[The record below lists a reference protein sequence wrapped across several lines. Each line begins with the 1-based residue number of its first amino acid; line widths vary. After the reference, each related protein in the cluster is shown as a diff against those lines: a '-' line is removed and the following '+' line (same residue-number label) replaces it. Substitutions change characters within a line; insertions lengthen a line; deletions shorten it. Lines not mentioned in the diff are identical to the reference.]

1 MRIDLKIG
9 ILRSGLKNYEIAGE
23 LGWSPS
29 KLSAVLSES
38 YNPTQAE
45 REAIANV
52 LGLTVYDIFPK
63 KIIAPYGNHFPS
75 PETV

>member
-9 ILRSGLKNYEIAGE
+9 ILRSGLKNYEIAAE

-45 REAIANV
+45 REAIADV
-52 LGLTVYDIFPK
+52 LRLSVYDIFPG
-63 KIIAPYGNHFPS
+63 KIITPYGNHSPS
-75 PETV
+75 PEAV

>member
-1 MRIDLKIG
+1 MRIDLEIE
-9 ILRSGLKNYEIAGE
+9 ILRSCLKKREIAAE

-45 REAIANV
+45 REAIAEV
-52 LGLTVYDIFPK
+52 LGVSVYDIFPG
-63 KIIAPYGNHFPS
+63 KIIVPCGNHYPT
-75 PETV
+75 PEGA